1 MMIIRP
7 IERRD
12 LADLLTLAGKSGIGL
27 TSLPQNEDTL
37 SARIE
42 RALKTWQ
49 GELPQS
55 DQCYL
60 FVLEDSERR
69 QVVGVCA
76 IEVAVGLAEPWYSF
90 RVGTDL

>member
-76 IEVAVGLAEPWYSF
+76 IEIGRAHV
-90 RVGTDL
+90 

>member
-12 LADLLTLAGKSGIGL
+12 LSDLLTLAGKSGIGL

-49 GELPQS
+49 GELPPVNS
-55 DQCYL
+55 
-60 FVLEDSERR
+60 
-69 QVVGVCA
+69 A
-76 IEVAVGLAEPWYSF
+76 ICLCWKTASAS
-90 RVGTDL
+90 R